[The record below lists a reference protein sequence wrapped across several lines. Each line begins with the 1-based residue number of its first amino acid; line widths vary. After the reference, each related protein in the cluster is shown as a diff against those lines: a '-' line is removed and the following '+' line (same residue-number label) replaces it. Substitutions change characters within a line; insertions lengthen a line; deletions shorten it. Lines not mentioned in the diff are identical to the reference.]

1 MKSNPNSPHFNG
13 PDYQAE
19 MDFGRL
25 TTQHAR
31 VKECMRDGEWRT
43 LSEIEGITGDPASSI
58 SAQLR
63 HLRKARFGSHTIERR
78 PRGDRS
84 SGLFEYRLIENNEV
98 EE

>member
-31 VKECMRDGEWRT
+31 VKECMRDGEWRRR
-43 LSEIEGITGDPASSI
+43 LLAS
-58 SAQLR
+58 
-63 HLRKARFGSHTIERR
+63 
-78 PRGDRS
+78 
-84 SGLFEYRLIENNEV
+84 
-98 EE
+98 